1 MGSTQ
6 RCPNLLNMESIGITE
21 QKVMDYT
28 NACLQRLENEGAPPD
43 CSDFYLEPISSDN
56 LIIFREFD
64 KTLDSLKGI
73 NP

>member
-1 MGSTQ
+1 
-6 RCPNLLNMESIGITE
+6 
-21 QKVMDYT
+21 MDYT